1 MATTHEEVAL
11 QLSTMAVASQ
21 GDSENQI
28 RAKATA
34 ILSAASIVV
43 PVAGVAIARGSAWPV
58 IPLAIAAL
66 AYLRCVWTCAA
77 ALLPKNIE
85 VGLLGGEMLK
95 LATES
100 GADVEQMQA
109 SASHYMDRL
118 YANNQLILEKAS
130 ENVKGAIIALGI
142 EIVALT
148 AAIPVTL
155 WT

>member
-1 MATTHEEVAL
+1 MTTTHEEVAL
-11 QLSTMAVASQ
+11 ELSTTALASQ
-21 GDSENQI
+21 GDTENQI

-58 IPLAIAAL
+58 IPLGLAAF

-77 ALLPKNIE
+77 ALLPKNME
-85 VGLLGGEMLK
+85 VGLLGGEMLQ
-95 LATES
+95 LAADS

-109 SASHYMDRL
+109 SASRYMDGL

-130 ENVKGAIIALGI
+130 ENVTSTIIALGV

>member
-1 MATTHEEVAL
+1 MA
-11 QLSTMAVASQ
+11 LSSQ
-21 GDSENQI
+21 GDSENQT
-28 RAKATA
+28 RTKATA

-43 PVAGVAIARGSAWPV
+43 PVAGVAITRGSAWPV
-58 IPLAIAAL
+58 IPLAIAAV

-100 GADVEQMQA
+100 EADVEQMQA
-109 SASHYMDRL
+109 SASRYMDGL
-118 YANNQLILEKAS
+118 YANNQLILENAS
-130 ENVKGAIIALGI
+130 ENVKDAIIALGV

>member
-1 MATTHEEVAL
+1 MAL
-11 QLSTMAVASQ
+11 ASQ

-43 PVAGVAIARGSAWPV
+43 PVAGVAISRGSAWPV
-58 IPLAIAAL
+58 IPLAVAAL

-100 GADVEQMQA
+100 EADVEQRQA
-109 SASHYMDRL
+109 SASHYMDGL
-118 YANNQLILEKAS
+118 YANNQLILEKTS
-130 ENVKGAIIALGI
+130 EYVKGATIALGV